1 MKYPGQIT
9 MKSMGINIAP
19 VLSHATS
26 FLFAGIP
33 VSKARYLMAAVLD
46 DVL

>member
-19 VLSHATS
+19 VLSHAAS
-26 FLFAGIP
+26 LLIRGHIRFQSPIFDGSSA
-33 VSKARYLMAAVLD
+33 
-46 DVL
+46 